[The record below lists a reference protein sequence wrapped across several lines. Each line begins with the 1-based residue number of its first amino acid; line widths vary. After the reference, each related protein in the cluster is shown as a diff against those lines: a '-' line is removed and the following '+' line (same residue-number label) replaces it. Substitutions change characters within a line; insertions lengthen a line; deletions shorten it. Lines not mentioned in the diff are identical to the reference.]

1 MYKRNGLIMEKLI
14 NARTNHIYQVHSL
27 TIEGETKSHLQAIG
41 IIPGSKISLL
51 RLQHQSGIVLT
62 KKSRVALD
70 PSILENIYIEEIKE
84 NREWLPL
91 DQLKVGEYG
100 KVVSIHGK
108 GAIRRR
114 LMDMGMTKNVKIYI
128 RKLAPL
134 GDPIEVT
141 LRGYE
146 LSLRKD
152 EASLV
157 LVQRELG

>member
-1 MYKRNGLIMEKLI
+1 MENLM
-14 NARTNHIYQVHSL
+14 NAKVNHIYQVHSL
-27 TIEGETKSHLQAIG
+27 TIEGETKNHLQAIG
-41 IIPGSKISLL
+41 IVPGSKISLL
-51 RLQHQSGIVLT
+51 ELQGQSGIVLMQ
-62 KKSRVALD
+62 KSRIALD
-70 PSILENIYIEEIKE
+70 STILEKIYIEEIKE
-84 NREWLPL
+84 KQEWLPL

-114 LMDMGMTKNVKIYI
+114 LMDMGMTKNVKVYI
-128 RKLAPL
+128 QKLAPL

-141 LRGYE
+141 LRGYD

-157 LVQRELG
+157 LVQKELG